1 MREERYKLKSTV
13 ARRRPIDV
21 EIMMEKQR
29 LKCVENIFI
38 LYLLAVD
45 ETTDEGDERRLR
57 WTRRLMRGTNGGG
70 GVILTCGGK
79 RDGWR
84 KG

>member
-1 MREERYKLKSTV
+1 
-13 ARRRPIDV
+13 
-21 EIMMEKQR
+21 MEKQR
-29 LKCVENIFI
+29 LKRGENIFI